1 MRHQSIENLDD
12 GCVRVCLK
20 EAPLSICTTI
30 SSHHLIEDK
39 WRQLHTALD
48 RIQAESE
55 YESTQLG

>member
-20 EAPLSICTTI
+20 EATLSICTTI

-48 RIQAESE
+48 RIRAESE